1 MSIPKLIVQHLTTEF
16 FREDYGLTHRHLML
30 NTLLEGKILA
40 NTEATE
46 RSHKPSTKGDKK
58 ILSQTTLF
66 DGTVVRKYNS
76 KEPTLGKLLKRF
88 KTTSK

>member
-1 MSIPKLIVQHLTTEF
+1 
-16 FREDYGLTHRHLML
+16 ML
-30 NTLLEGKILA
+30 NTLLEGAKILA

-46 RSHKPSTKGDKK
+46 RSHKPSTKGDT

-76 KEPTLGKLLKRF
+76 KEPTLGKVLKRF